1 MILDKDGSIVK
12 TEFCVEGRK
21 CPLREIRRR
30 KLHDHE
36 KYIRNTTDVDFMNMA
51 FEEVEMKLKYLNELK
66 EEEDFPIVKERL
78 KQMERTRHLKVWHDL
93 STVANHSHL
102 VFMVSCL
109 YYPALFYTN
118 QEYQE
123 KTGETVDIQQEVEP
137 PELYLIARSS
147 SSDLEQLCYIDTR
160 VECLL
165 ELAEKIT
172 TSYEIPTTD
181 VMRFFHGD
189 SPARQFECG
198 QKKGGH
204 YYCSVCSVSAKRVF
218 ELDYS
223 FRCQYMSLAERQKLV
238 LKGLVER
245 RILLRSQTSHLV

>member
-1 MILDKDGSIVK
+1 
-12 TEFCVEGRK
+12 
-21 CPLREIRRR
+21 
-30 KLHDHE
+30 
-36 KYIRNTTDVDFMNMA
+36 
-51 FEEVEMKLKYLNELK
+51 
-66 EEEDFPIVKERL
+66 
-78 KQMERTRHLKVWHDL
+78 
-93 STVANHSHL
+93 
-102 VFMVSCL
+102 MVSCL

-123 KTGETVDIQQEVEP
+123 KTGETVDIQQEVVS